1 MKNALATM
9 RLSDGAGGSGPSW
22 YTNTAATHHVT
33 NDPHHF
39 FSALPYEGSDSV
51 IVGNGDFLPITHIGS
66 IPLPS
71 AAGKLDLNDVL
82 VCADIT
88 KYLLSV
94 SKFTDDY
101 PSCEFTFDS
110 THVFVKDK
118 TTKQVL
124 SQRNKT
130 NGLYLLSNPLFQA
143 FYSSRQTPVSDQV
156 WHRRLGHA
164 HYRIIQHLS
173 SIKEI
178 TINKSLQSACEACR
192 LGKSSKLPFVESVF
206 HASRLS
212 GQGFRYYVVFIDN
225 FSRFSWLYPLKLK
238 SDVLSKFKI
247 FQQQYENWFN
257 QRISIFQSDGGRE
270 FVNQEFSS
278 HLMKCGIKHYLS
290 CPHTPEQNGLAERKH
305 RHITE
310 LKMSM
315 MFQGHLPPTL
325 WVGAF
330 LTANFIINLLPSSVH
345 NKAMIPYEQIRGRAP
360 DYSSIRVLGCVCYPY
375 LKPYSHHKFDPKSL
389 MCVFL

>member
-1 MKNALATM
+1 MSEIKSLCDQLDSIGALISEQEKFFGVLNGLGREYEAIVTVIEDLIDTLPGPSLDDVMFKLTGFEDKLQKYETAPEATQHQAFYTNRGGYFGRSRGQYRGGYRGRGSYTTAGRGFPQQFGQQEGRGTTSDNDHRPTCQICGKYGHPAFKCFKRFDQTYNVEAMKNALATM

-22 YTNTAATHHVT
+22 YTDTAATHHVT

-82 VCADIT
+82 VCPDIT

-124 SQRNKT
+124 SHRNKT

-143 FYSSRQTPVSDQV
+143 FYSSRQRPVSDQV

-164 HYRIIQHLS
+164 HYQ
-173 SIKEI
+173 
-178 TINKSLQSACEACR
+178 
-192 LGKSSKLPFVESVF
+192 
-206 HASRLS
+206 
-212 GQGFRYYVVFIDN
+212 
-225 FSRFSWLYPLKLK
+225 
-238 SDVLSKFKI
+238 I
-247 FQQQYENWFN
+247 F
-257 QRISIFQSDGGRE
+257 
-270 FVNQEFSS
+270 
-278 HLMKCGIKHYLS
+278 
-290 CPHTPEQNGLAERKH
+290 
-305 RHITE
+305 
-310 LKMSM
+310 
-315 MFQGHLPPTL
+315 
-325 WVGAF
+325 
-330 LTANFIINLLPSSVH
+330 
-345 NKAMIPYEQIRGRAP
+345 
-360 DYSSIRVLGCVCYPY
+360 
-375 LKPYSHHKFDPKSL
+375 
-389 MCVFL
+389 